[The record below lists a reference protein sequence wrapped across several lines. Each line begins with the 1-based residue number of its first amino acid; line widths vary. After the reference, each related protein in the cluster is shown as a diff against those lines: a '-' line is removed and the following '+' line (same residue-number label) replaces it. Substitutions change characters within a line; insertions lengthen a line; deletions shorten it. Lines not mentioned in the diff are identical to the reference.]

1 MIWVILYRCL
11 RLRQNWRPS
20 VYKMPIKTPSSPGC
34 PPVITHSDLPSHV
47 SSSEVRWEQH
57 SPSLLFQCYQLF
69 SHPFKNIS
77 FLSFFIV
84 LWGSVEHSN
93 KRLIVPMWTSV
104 MCSTAQDPTT
114 HTHTHT
120 DSNTICVWW
129 STEGMMLI
137 LSLMEWSKHY
147 LFPRNVCL
155 VMFGSLHSRP
165 FKELV
170 QHFDHLLTAAFN
182 RRTAPFFY
190 LYSGS
195 YWKIME
201 VTKTYPVNI
210 RTCSYSWTSH
220 KADPKNQFHVLFFCF
235 VHVYDTYNN

>member
-1 MIWVILYRCL
+1 MGNIIQVSQAAAELKTFCL
-11 RLRQNWRPS
+11 QNAHKDPLLTG
-20 VYKMPIKTPSSPGC
+20 VPSSDNPFR
-34 PPVITHSDLPSHV
+34 PPKSCV
-47 SSSEVRWEQH
+47 
-57 SPSLLFQCYQLF
+57 LLWGEMRAA
-69 SHPFKNIS
+69 
-77 FLSFFIV
+77 LSFFAFSMLSIIFTSLQEYFFLVFFYSAVRECRALKQAPDRSNVDLCHV
-84 LWGSVEHSN
+84 LHCP
-93 KRLIVPMWTSV
+93 RPH
-104 MCSTAQDPTT
+104 
-114 HTHTHT
+114 HTHTH
-120 DSNTICVWW
+120 SHRLKHNLCLVKHRR
-129 STEGMMLI
+129 LI